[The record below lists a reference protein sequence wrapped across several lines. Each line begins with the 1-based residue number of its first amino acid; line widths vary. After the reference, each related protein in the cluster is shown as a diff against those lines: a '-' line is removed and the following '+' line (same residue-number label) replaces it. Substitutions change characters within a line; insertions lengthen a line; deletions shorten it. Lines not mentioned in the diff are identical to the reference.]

1 MNTTVERLQRIDTV
15 LTNAAFQ
22 YNQAMS
28 DGIDTLEDAMWL
40 IDILS
45 SEIGE
50 AQDQLE
56 HIV

>member
-1 MNTTVERLQRIDTV
+1 MKTVERLERIDTV
-15 LTNAAFQ
+15 LTNAAYQ

-28 DGIDTLEDAMWL
+28 DGIDTLDDAMWL